1 MRKCSLSPPPA
12 LISVR
17 AAWPGDK
24 LLTIRLGLAAG
35 GSIIISQ
42 PSLLIQRTEAEIHVI
57 IAISEAFL
65 RNNLNILLSFKQH
78 FVSKLRT

>member
-12 LISVR
+12 LISVL
-17 AAWPGDK
+17 AAWAGDK
-24 LLTIRLGLAAG
+24 LLPIPLCLAAG

-42 PSLLIQRTEAEIHVI
+42 PSVLIQRTEEEIHVI